1 MHLKKT
7 LHLQKH
13 PSIELS
19 ISRAQGW
26 LQTPIQPSV
35 CSNWGDDESNLNL
48 PCEYS
53 IWYKLSSSIK
63 ASWMNITSRLNPA
76 RVIVVLWIALLHIP
90 STSLNPYNS
99 IVLVFHIT
107 KNMWMVSNL
116 YTTTDQN
123 LNRVYLRVISRGSK
137 CTRFLYKLSFT
148 IKGFYGTVMFWEK
161 CHPIIRS
168 WVLKSCVEDHNKLL
182 NRLPNKPLC
191 FSMMISSDGVVW

>member
-19 ISRAQGW
+19 ISRSQGW

-35 CSNWGDDESNLNL
+35 CSNWGDESNLNL

-63 ASWMNITSRLNPA
+63 ASWVNFTSRLNPA
-76 RVIVVLWIALLHIP
+76 RVIVVLWIVLLHIP
-90 STSLNPYNS
+90 STSLNSYNS

-107 KNMWMVSNL
+107 KNMWMVINL
-116 YTTTDQN
+116 YTTTDQD
-123 LNRVYLRVISRGSK
+123 LNRVYFKVISRGSK
-137 CTRFLYKLSFT
+137 CTHFLCKPSF
-148 IKGFYGTVMFWEK
+148 KFY
-161 CHPIIRS
+161 
-168 WVLKSCVEDHNKLL
+168 
-182 NRLPNKPLC
+182 
-191 FSMMISSDGVVW
+191 